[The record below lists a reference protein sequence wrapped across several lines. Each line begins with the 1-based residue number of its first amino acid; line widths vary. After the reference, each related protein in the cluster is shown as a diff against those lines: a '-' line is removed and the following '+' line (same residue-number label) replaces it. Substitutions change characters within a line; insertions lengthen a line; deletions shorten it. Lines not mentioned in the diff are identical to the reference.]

1 MALSYIFKKYKDV
14 YTIENTG
21 IVTLYYTLSKKECS
35 SVTTAEKVSILVGST
50 GILPIKNIDGVYS
63 IKISDSVSEE
73 ILPDILFYNNLLL
86 SLING
91 TQRVLCGCK
100 GCGCPDCADEDCLD
114 RLVTLV
120 SSQSYFFANN
130 PKYTSTINLI
140 SKILQCSID
149 EGVNC
154 LITNQQITGKQEI
167 KDLLYKILSM
177 YYLSFYLTDRSLS
190 TDDVE
195 SAYIDIKYKF
205 PSMIKCIEKTG
216 ISYDEVLKAFNDY
229 VVYYYQID
237 NPISTIINEIP
248 LLTPSYVTSKP
259 KDNYS
264 TFEQGKII
272 NYTTVGRVAFVLS
285 PAQSTNFILED
296 SLGNDITDQFD
307 TYYETINK
315 YALFVSKIPYIP
327 SNVFFKFKQLNI

>member
-21 IVTLYYTLSKKECS
+21 TVTLYYTLSKKECS

-50 GILPIKNIDGVYS
+50 EILPIKNIDGVYS

-91 TQRVLCGCK
+91 TQRTLCGCK
-100 GCGCPDCADEDCLD
+100 GCGCPDCADENCLD

-120 SSQSYFFANN
+120 SSQSYLFANSPN
-130 PKYTSTINLI
+130 YNSTQNLI
-140 SKILQCSID
+140 SKVLKCSID
-149 EGVNC
+149 EGVSC

-216 ISYDEVLKAFNDY
+216 ISYDEVLKAFKDY
-229 VVYYYQID
+229 TVYYYQLD
-237 NPISTIINEIP
+237 NPVDDITDIIP
-248 LLTPSYVTSKP
+248 LLNSAYIASKP
-259 KDNYS
+259 KD
-264 TFEQGKII
+264 TFTVFEQGKIV
-272 NYTTVGRVAFVLS
+272 NYATVGRIAFIIS
-285 PAQSTNFILED
+285 PPESINFVLED

-315 YALFVSKIPYIP
+315 YALFVSKIPYTP